1 VLAQGRLSS
10 DGSEHKCNPTEQL
23 GISKV
28 LQMVQESLVVILK
41 DMDGS
46 DARMLQHWHVSRHA
60 SCVGLE
66 RTEAMERYETSA
78 AWICDL
84 TEPL

>member
-1 VLAQGRLSS
+1 VLVQGRLSS
-10 DGSEHKCNPTEQL
+10 DGSEHRCNPTEQL
-23 GISKV
+23 GMSKV
-28 LQMVQESLVVILK
+28 LQMVQDSLEVILK
-41 DMDGS
+41 DMERS
-46 DARMLQHWHVSRHA
+46 VARMLQHWHVSRYP

-66 RTEAMERYETSA
+66 RTEAMERYEMSA